1 MDRANESTHGRVS
14 SRSESECDQ
23 GNTPRKFSVAGSY
36 TAPSACSPA
45 ERLRRLWAKQ
55 LDARKVGT
63 WMPSRPA
70 FDHLSV
76 FLSQRKPCYPPAGQC
91 GRSAIKKKSNAKA
104 RRDEAPALSIRDLSY
119 GRSVD
124 DRSESISEPS
134 PCGGALSATRQWSQL
149 LSEAVLTSEI
159 YPRVSSEGPTP
170 GKREPRHLGVGT
182 GAVYRRAMGACRACT
197 SARNSFCRLRESN
210 RRDSEDCACD
220 NMQAAPACGLGRLRR
235 CRGTHAYPF
244 SV

>member
-1 MDRANESTHGRVS
+1 MHQANESTHDRVS

-23 GNTPRKFSVAGSY
+23 GTTPCTFSVAGCY

-91 GRSAIKKKSNAKA
+91 GRLAIRKSNRKAKA
-104 RRDEAPALSIRDLSY
+104 RRDEAPALSIRDVSC

-124 DRSESISEPS
+124 DRNESISEPS
-134 PCGGALSATRQWSQL
+134 PCSGALSATRQWTQL

-182 GAVYRRAMGACRACT
+182 GAVYRRAMGDCRV
-197 SARNSFCRLRESN
+197 
-210 RRDSEDCACD
+210 
-220 NMQAAPACGLGRLRR
+220 G
-235 CRGTHAYPF
+235 HAIG
-244 SV
+244 